1 MKGHHDMI
9 LSELQTQANSLAEFH
24 YPDIC
29 NSEKMLNAAV
39 DVGQSSSGSWI
50 GYQSLV
56 YYRGFQKP
64 PANAHFSK
72 EWGFDNLA
80 DIVRIGSVGDWVI
93 YSADDVFNAIR
104 SRSGV
109 DSIDD
114 VITKC
119 VEMNKQIDDCIDSV
133 FSISQNQH
141 LPKDEYVEK
150 TIKSIIEDKSLSQ
163 SDFISYY
170 RPNQLV
176 SRDARAIDGGYQ
188 TPPHILIIASCMY
201 VQKSV
206 QRSQDI
212 LKLINKLITH
222 IKNKAEIGGRMDQV
236 SKNIFIGHGRS
247 QDWREL
253 KDFISDRL
261 RLSWDEFNRVPVA
274 GSTNVKRLAEM
285 LDQACFAFLVM
296 TAEDLTSDGKLNA
309 RLNVIH
315 EAGLFQGRLGFDK
328 AIILLENGCEEF
340 SNVQGLG
347 QIRFDKGE
355 IKSTFEE
362 VRRVLERSDVIKSV

>member
-1 MKGHHDMI
+1 
-9 LSELQTQANSLAEFH
+9 
-24 YPDIC
+24 
-29 NSEKMLNAAV
+29 
-39 DVGQSSSGSWI
+39 
-50 GYQSLV
+50 
-56 YYRGFQKP
+56 
-64 PANAHFSK
+64 
-72 EWGFDNLA
+72 
-80 DIVRIGSVGDWVI
+80 
-93 YSADDVFNAIR
+93 
-104 SRSGV
+104 
-109 DSIDD
+109 
-114 VITKC
+114 
-119 VEMNKQIDDCIDSV
+119 
-133 FSISQNQH
+133 
-141 LPKDEYVEK
+141 
-150 TIKSIIEDKSLSQ
+150 
-163 SDFISYY
+163 
-170 RPNQLV
+170 
-176 SRDARAIDGGYQ
+176 
-188 TPPHILIIASCMY
+188 
-201 VQKSV
+201 
-206 QRSQDI
+206 
-212 LKLINKLITH
+212 
-222 IKNKAEIGGRMDQV
+222 MDQV

>member
-1 MKGHHDMI
+1 
-9 LSELQTQANSLAEFH
+9 
-24 YPDIC
+24 
-29 NSEKMLNAAV
+29 MLNAAV

-80 DIVRIGSVGDWVI
+80 DLVRIGSVGDWVI

>member
-1 MKGHHDMI
+1 MNENYEIIISG
-9 LSELQTQANSLAEFH
+9 LQKQANLLAEFQ
-24 YPDIC
+24 YPDML
-29 NSEKMLNAAV
+29 NSEKMLSAAV

-56 YYRGFQKP
+56 YYRDFQKP

-72 EWGFDNLA
+72 EWGINNG
-80 DIVRIGSVGDWVI
+80 IGTVGDWVV
-93 YSADDVFNAIR
+93 YSADDVFNAIK

-119 VEMNKQIDDCIDSV
+119 VEIDKQIDDCINSV
-133 FSISQNQH
+133 FSISQNHH

-150 TIKSIIEDKSLSQ
+150 TVKAIIEDKALSP
-163 SDFISYY
+163 SDFISHWQ
-170 RPNQLV
+170 PKQLA
-176 SRDARAIDGGYQ
+176 SRDARAIERGCQ
-188 TPPHILIIASCMY
+188 TPPHILIVASCMY
-201 VQKSV
+201 VQSSA
-206 QRSQDI
+206 QRSQNI
-212 LKLINKLITH
+212 LKLINRLITH
-222 IKNKAEIGGRMDQV
+222 IKNKAVIGGRMDQI
-236 SKNIFIGHGRS
+236 SKNIFIGHGHS

-261 RLSWDEFNRVPVA
+261 KLPWDEFNRVPVA
-274 GSTNVKRLAEM
+274 GKTNVKRLAEM

-296 TAEDLTSDGKLNA
+296 TAEDSTSDGKFNA
-309 RLNVIH
+309 RLNVVH

-340 SNVQGLG
+340 SNVHGLG
-347 QIRFDKGE
+347 QIRFDKGK
-355 IKSTFEE
+355 IQSTFEE
-362 VRRVLERSDVIKSV
+362 VRRVLERSGVIKSV

>member
-1 MKGHHDMI
+1 
-9 LSELQTQANSLAEFH
+9 
-24 YPDIC
+24 
-29 NSEKMLNAAV
+29 MLKAAV

-50 GYQSLV
+50 EYQSLV
-56 YYRGFQKP
+56 YNRSFQKP

-72 EWGFDNLA
+72 EWVFDNLA
-80 DIVRIGSVGDWVI
+80 DIVRINTVGDWVI
-93 YSADDVFNAIR
+93 YSADHVFNAIR
-104 SRSGV
+104 SRLGI

-114 VITKC
+114 VITNC
-119 VEMNKQIDDCIDSV
+119 VEINKQIDECIDSV

-150 TIKSIIEDKSLSQ
+150 TIKSVIEDKPLSQ

-176 SRDARAIDGGYQ
+176 SRDAHAIDGGYQ
-188 TPPHILIIASCMY
+188 TPLHVLIIASCMY

-212 LKLINKLITH
+212 LKLINKFISH
-222 IKNKAEIGGRMDQV
+222 IKTKAVIGGRMDQI
-236 SKNIFIGHGRS
+236 SKNIFIGHGHS

-261 RLSWDEFNRVPVA
+261 KLSWDEFNRVPVA
-274 GSTNVKRLAEM
+274 WSTNVKRIAEM
-285 LDQACFAFLVM
+285 LDQASFAFLVM
-296 TAEDLTSDGKLNA
+296 TTEDVTSDGRFNA

-315 EAGLFQGRLGFDK
+315 EAGLFQGRIGFDK
-328 AIILLENGCEEF
+328 AIILLENGCDEF
-340 SNVQGLG
+340 SNLQGLG
-347 QIRFDKGE
+347 QI
-355 IKSTFEE
+355 
-362 VRRVLERSDVIKSV
+362 